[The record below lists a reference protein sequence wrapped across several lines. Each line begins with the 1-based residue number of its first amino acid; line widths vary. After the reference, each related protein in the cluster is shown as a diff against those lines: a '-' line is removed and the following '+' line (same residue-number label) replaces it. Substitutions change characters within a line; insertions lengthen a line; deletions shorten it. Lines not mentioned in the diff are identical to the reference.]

1 VVAVSSIPASGCVNV
16 LADCGLLV
24 ITELCLGVTA
34 KPCFGWLL

>member
-1 VVAVSSIPASGCVNV
+1 VFSVSSVPASGCVYV

-34 KPCFGWLL
+34 KPCFGWFL